1 MGLKA
6 VFDKMRYCTDCEIC
20 SMNVNIFDPQ
30 LGNGKLEGWGKGRIM
45 FVAQNP
51 SVYRCKNCLTPVD
64 DGISKE
70 FVDTLISLGLPAEHI
85 YFTNV
90 VKCSTPVNRVPEFDE
105 INQCMKWLKKEIR
118 YIKPLLLVG
127 VGRVARDSLIASTYE
142 GIPIMGVQHPSYI
155 ERTGGYKEYSKQLKE
170 VISVAWEKLGSRDR
184 GLMETKVRQ
193 RNGTS
198 RESSVRS
205 EV

>member
-1 MGLKA
+1 MNNLT
-6 VFDKMRYCTDCEIC
+6 KMFNEMQKCMVCEIC
-20 SMNVNIFDPQ
+20 RMPENQLNI
-30 LGNGKLEGWGKGRIM
+30 LRGYGKLEGWGIGKVL
-45 FVAQNP
+45 FVSQNP
-51 SVYRCKNCLTPVD
+51 SVFRIKNCRTPVD
-64 DGISKE
+64 EGISKE

-90 VKCSTPVNRVPEFDE
+90 VKCSTPANRVPDFDE

-127 VGRVARDSLIASTYE
+127 VGRVAHNTLIAATYE

-170 VISVAWEKLGSRDR
+170 VISVAWEKLG
-184 GLMETKVRQ
+184 V
-193 RNGTS
+193 
-198 RESSVRS
+198 
-205 EV
+205 